1 MIQKEERIG
10 GGRDDVAYY
19 PGETPEPLIPGCTFS
34 RRARVYENHATH
46 SIAGGVSIAAKL
58 HGFRVL
64 STLKLFPANRKN
76 SPSLLC
82 TPPPFPVC
90 HTVIVSTASTV
101 VTMMDDT
108 LFYGKFIL
116 PARCLSAVV
125 AEEIGRKLC
134 ERFVPMAEKHF
145 FKIVIK

>member
-19 PGETPEPLIPGCTFS
+19 PGETPESLIPGCTFS
-34 RRARVYENHATH
+34 RRARMYENHATH

-76 SPSLLC
+76 SPSSLC

-90 HTVIVSTASTV
+90 HTVIVSTAFTV
-101 VTMMDDT
+101 VTRRTIPCFMEN
-108 LFYGKFIL
+108 LFYRSDAYPLWLQKKLDGNC
-116 PARCLSAVV
+116 ARDLYQWLKN
-125 AEEIGRKLC
+125 IFLKL
-134 ERFVPMAEKHF
+134 
-145 FKIVIK
+145 

>member
-76 SPSLLC
+76 SPSSLC
-82 TPPPFPVC
+82 TPPPFPEC

-101 VTMMDDT
+101 VTRWTIPCFMEN
-108 LFYGKFIL
+108 LFYRPDAYPLWLQKKLDGNC
-116 PARCLSAVV
+116 ARDLYQWLKN
-125 AEEIGRKLC
+125 IFLKL
-134 ERFVPMAEKHF
+134 
-145 FKIVIK
+145 

>member
-76 SPSLLC
+76 SPSSLC
-82 TPPPFPVC
+82 TPPPFPEC

-101 VTMMDDT
+101 VTRWTIPCFMEN
-108 LFYGKFIL
+108 LFYRSDAYPLWLQKKLDGNC
-116 PARCLSAVV
+116 ARDLYQWLKN
-125 AEEIGRKLC
+125 IFLKL
-134 ERFVPMAEKHF
+134 
-145 FKIVIK
+145 

>member
-76 SPSLLC
+76 SPSSLSR
-82 TPPPFPVC
+82 
-90 HTVIVSTASTV
+90 VSHGHRLNRIHGGYE
-101 VTMMDDT
+101 MDDT

>member
-76 SPSLLC
+76 SPSSLC

-90 HTVIVSTASTV
+90 HTVIVSTAFTV
-101 VTMMDDT
+101 VTRRTIPCFMEN
-108 LFYGKFIL
+108 LFYRSDAYPLWLQKKLDGNC
-116 PARCLSAVV
+116 ARDLYQWLKN
-125 AEEIGRKLC
+125 IFLKL
-134 ERFVPMAEKHF
+134 
-145 FKIVIK
+145 

>member
-90 HTVIVSTASTV
+90 HTVIVSTAFTV
-101 VTMMDDT
+101 VTRRTIPCFMEN
-108 LFYGKFIL
+108 LFYRSDAYPLWLQKKLDGNC
-116 PARCLSAVV
+116 ARDLYQWLKN
-125 AEEIGRKLC
+125 IFLKL
-134 ERFVPMAEKHF
+134 
-145 FKIVIK
+145 

>member
-19 PGETPEPLIPGCTFS
+19 PGETPESLIPGCTFS
-34 RRARVYENHATH
+34 RRARMYENHATH

-90 HTVIVSTASTV
+90 HTVIVSTAFTV
-101 VTMMDDT
+101 VTRRTIPCFMEN
-108 LFYGKFIL
+108 LFYRSDAYPLWLQKKLDGNC
-116 PARCLSAVV
+116 ARDLYQWLKN
-125 AEEIGRKLC
+125 IFLKL
-134 ERFVPMAEKHF
+134 
-145 FKIVIK
+145 

>member
-76 SPSLLC
+76 SPSSLC

-90 HTVIVSTASTV
+90 HTVIVSTAFTV
-101 VTMMDDT
+101 VTRRTIPCFMEN
-108 LFYGKFIL
+108 LFYRPDAYPLWLQKKLDGNC
-116 PARCLSAVV
+116 ARDLYQWLKN
-125 AEEIGRKLC
+125 IFLKL
-134 ERFVPMAEKHF
+134 
-145 FKIVIK
+145 